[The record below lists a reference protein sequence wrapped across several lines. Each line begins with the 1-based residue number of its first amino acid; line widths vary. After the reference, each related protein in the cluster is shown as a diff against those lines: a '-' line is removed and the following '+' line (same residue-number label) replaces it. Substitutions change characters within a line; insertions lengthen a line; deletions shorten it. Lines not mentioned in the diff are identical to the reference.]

1 MGGRASIPA
10 CFVIMALIAVEA
22 QAQQLLQQGFEG
34 KNTLWIPVR
43 TDPGP
48 KELDHKITDEL
59 AHSGLRSE
67 LIRFNADAGPPAQF
81 TYEIGKAPVAN
92 ELTVGVWIKSNRPG
106 TQLVARVVL
115 PLERD
120 PKQLDRPLSI
130 LVPGDTY
137 QLAGRWQQLLLRQ
150 PPRRL
155 REQLALVRDELKRD
169 VNAQDAFVDRVVL
182 SMGGGPGLTEI
193 YVDDLEAGPLSEASS
208 PPKPTIT
215 NPGLPTAMA
224 PKAIAGDVQIRGN
237 NLMAGGQR
245 FFMRGIRHSGAP
257 LKTLRDAGFNT
268 LWVESG
274 TPEGDVDEAVRQGF
288 WLVPELGR
296 TEAGQGSVPG
306 QLASGA
312 NAIGQRVA
320 RFLDRENTLAWS
332 LGDGLDTTS
341 YSGVTSMAKGIRTS
355 DANRPIALDVT
366 DGFQKYAGG
375 IDQPMLGAH
384 RWPLY
389 TGLEFSQYR
398 DWLQSRRNLAGP
410 NAYTWTWIQTHL
422 PRWQTLVAYNREP
435 GEAFNDPVGP
445 QPEQI
450 RLMAH
455 IAIGSGMKGLAFWSD
470 RFLSDTHSGR
480 DRLLGLALLNM
491 ELQMLE
497 PLLVTAEEPRWIETS
512 VPDVQAAVLR
522 CDKALLVLPVWL
534 GRGTQFVPGQA
545 ASQVLEITIPQ
556 APIGTSAWEVTTGGV
571 KSLPWS
577 RVAGGMKVKLRDF
590 HLTSAIVVSP
600 DLGASGPIVRLQEL
614 QKRNART
621 AAQWAQELSTETLQK
636 VRKAASD
643 LEQCGHGEVD
653 SATLIARAEENL
665 SKCAVLRANGEHENA
680 HAEAERALRPLRL
693 LMRLHWERAL
703 KELDTPLATP
713 WSGSFFTLARHWQ
726 YMDQMRGL
734 RLAKNVMPGGDF
746 ELPPDQEQK
755 GWTLQEDSTADPVT
769 TTARRVPSASAKPH
783 EGAQCLMLK
792 IEPKDPKNSPQ
803 ALERAMVA
811 VHTPDINLPAG
822 MPVRCTAWVNIPRKI
837 SASADGALFYD
848 SSAGEPLAT
857 RLPSTSGWRQI
868 TIYRNVP
875 PSGKIHL
882 TMALTGLGTAYFDEV
897 RIEPLVEANS
907 AVADPAPQ
915 PTNP

>member
-1 MGGRASIPA
+1 MDGHFLRIIASA
-10 CFVIMALIAVEA
+10 CFLALGPGSAL
-22 QAQQLLQQGFEG
+22 AQQLLQQGFEG
-34 KNTLWIPVR
+34 KSTLWVPVR
-43 TDPGP
+43 PEPAPRDL
-48 KELDHKITDEL
+48 EHRISDEL
-59 AHSGLRSE
+59 AHSGQRSE
-67 LIRFNADAGPPAQF
+67 LVRFQAEAGVPIQY
-81 TYEIGKAPVAN
+81 TYEVGKAPVVN

-120 PKQLDRPLSI
+120 PRQLDRPLTL

-150 PPRRL
+150 PPRKL

-169 VNAQDAFVDRVVL
+169 VNPQDAFVDRVL
-182 SMGGGPGLTEI
+182 LTLGGGPGLTEVNI
-193 YVDDLEAGPLSEASS
+193 DDLEVGPLSESTPA
-208 PPKPTIT
+208 PRPTVT
-215 NPGLPTAMA
+215 NPGLPAAMA
-224 PKAIAGDVQIRGN
+224 PRAIAGDVQVRGN

-268 LWVESG
+268 LWVEAG
-274 TPEGDVDEAVRQGF
+274 TAEGEVDEAVRQGF

-296 TEAGQGSVPG
+296 TEAGQGTVPG
-306 QLASGA
+306 RLTSMGSTVS
-312 NAIGQRVA
+312 QRVA
-320 RFLDRENTLAWS
+320 RFMDRETTLAWS
-332 LGDGLDTTS
+332 LGDGLDMDS
-341 YSGVTSMAKGIRTS
+341 FSGVSSLARGVRTS
-355 DANRPIALDVT
+355 DANRPIAVDVT

-389 TGLEFSQYR
+389 TGLELAQYR
-398 DWLQSRRNLAGP
+398 DWLLSRRNLAGP

-422 PRWQTLVAYNREP
+422 PRWHTVAAYSREP
-435 GEAFNDPVGP
+435 GEPFADPIGP

-512 VPDVQAAVLR
+512 HPDVQAAVLR
-522 CDKALLVLPVWL
+522 CDKSLLVLPVWM
-534 GRGTQFVPGQA
+534 GRGTQFVPGQSA
-545 ASQVLEITIPQ
+545 IQALDITIPH
-556 APIGTSAWEVTTGGV
+556 APIGTSAWEVSTGGV
-571 KSLPWS
+571 KSLPWN
-577 RVAGGMKVKLRDF
+577 RIAGGMQVRLRDF

-600 DLGASGPIVRLQEL
+600 DLGASGPIVRLQEM
-614 QKRNART
+614 QKRNARA

-653 SATLIARAEENL
+653 TATLLARAEENL
-665 SKCAVLRANGEHENA
+665 AKCATLRANGEHDNA

-703 KELDTPLATP
+703 RELDTPLATP

-726 YMDQMRGL
+726 QMDHLRGL
-734 RLAKNVMPGGDF
+734 RLAKNVLPGGTF
-746 ELPPDQEQK
+746 ELPPEQEQK
-755 GWTLQEDSTADPVT
+755 GWTLREDATADPVLA
-769 TTARRVPSASAKPH
+769 TARRVSSAKPH
-783 EGAQCLMLK
+783 EGSQCLMLK
-792 IEPKDPKNSPQ
+792 IEPKDAKNPPA

-822 MPVRCTAWVNIPRKI
+822 MAVRCSAWVNIPKKI
-837 SASADGALFYD
+837 TASADGAIFYD
-848 SSAGEPLAT
+848 SAGGEPLAT
-857 RLPSTSGWRQI
+857 RLQSTSGWRQV
-868 TIYRNVP
+868 TIYRTVP

-882 TMALTGLGTAYFDEV
+882 TMALTGTGTAYFDDV
-897 RIEPLVEANS
+897 KIEPLVDGANGAPDPEA
-907 AVADPAPQ
+907 Q
-915 PTNP
+915 PNNP

>member
-1 MGGRASIPA
+1 MLGRARFLA
-10 CFVIMALIAVEA
+10 CFVAMAGLAVPA
-22 QAQQLLQQGFEG
+22 HGQQLLQQGFEG
-34 KNTLWIPVR
+34 KIPLWSPVG
-43 TDPGP
+43 TAPGL
-48 KELDHKITDEL
+48 KDLEHKITDEL

-67 LIRFNADAGPPAQF
+67 LFRFQAEAGVPAQF
-81 TYEIGKAPVAN
+81 TFEVGKAPVVN
-92 ELTVGVWIKSNRPG
+92 ELTLGVWIKSNRPG
-106 TQLVARVVL
+106 TQLIARVVL

-120 PKQLDRPLSI
+120 PKQLDRPLTL

-169 VNAQDAFVDRVVL
+169 VNAQEAFVDRMVI
-182 SMGGGPGLTEI
+182 SMGGGPGLTEVF
-193 YVDDLEAGPLSEASS
+193 VDDLEAGPLAETA
-208 PPKPTIT
+208 PAPRPTAT
-215 NPGLPTAMA
+215 NPGLPTGVA
-224 PKAIAGDVQIRGN
+224 PRAIAGDVQVRGN
-237 NLMAGGQR
+237 NLVAGGQR

-268 LWVESG
+268 LWVEPG
-274 TPEGDVDEAVRQGF
+274 TPEGEVDEAVRQGF

-296 TEAGQGSVPG
+296 TEAGQGGVPG

-312 NAIGQRVA
+312 NSVGQRVA
-320 RFLDRENTLAWS
+320 RFTDRENTLAWS
-332 LGDGLDTTS
+332 LGDGLDTENYGFVAS
-341 YSGVTSMAKGIRTS
+341 LAKGVRVS
-355 DANRPIALDVT
+355 DASRPIAVDIT
-366 DGFQKYAGG
+366 DGFQRYAGG

-389 TGLEFSQYR
+389 TGLELSQYR

-422 PRWQTLVAYNREP
+422 PRWQTQATHNREP
-435 GEAFNDPVGP
+435 GEAFDGPVGP
-445 QPEQI
+445 QPEQV

-455 IAIGSGMKGLAFWSD
+455 IALGSGMKGLAFWSD

-497 PLLVTAEEPRWIETS
+497 PLLVSGDDPQWIETS
-512 VPDVQAAVLR
+512 QPDVQAAVLR
-522 CDKALLVLPVWL
+522 CDKSLLVLPVWL
-534 GRGTQFVPGQA
+534 GKGTQFVPGQA
-545 ASQVLEITIPQ
+545 ATQTLDITIPH
-556 APIGTSAWEVTTGGV
+556 APVGTSAWEVGTGGV
-571 KSLPWS
+571 KSLPWT
-577 RVAGGMKVKLRDF
+577 RIAGGMRVRLRDF

-600 DLGASGPIVRLQEL
+600 DLGASGPIVRLQEM

-653 SATLIARAEENL
+653 APALLARAEENMA
-665 SKCAVLRANGEHENA
+665 KCAVFRANGEHENA
-680 HAEAERALRPLRL
+680 HAQAERALRPLRL

-713 WSGSFFTLARHWQ
+713 WAGSFFTLARHWQ
-726 YMDQMRGL
+726 YMDHLRGL
-734 RLAKNVMPGGDF
+734 RLARNVLPGGDF
-746 ELPPDQEQK
+746 ELPTDQEQK
-755 GWTLQEDSTADPVT
+755 GWTLREDASADPVS
-769 TTARRVPSASAKPH
+769 TTARRVSSTKPRS
-783 EGAQCLMLK
+783 GNQCLMLK
-792 IEPKDPKNSPQ
+792 VEPKDPRNSPL
-803 ALERAMVA
+803 ALERAVVA

-848 SSAGEPLAT
+848 SATGEPLAT
-857 RLPSTSGWRQI
+857 RLPATSGWRQI

-875 PSGKIHL
+875 ASGKIHL
-882 TMALTGLGTAYFDEV
+882 TMALTGLGTAYFDDV
-897 RIEPLVEANS
+897 QIEPLVDTTAG
-907 AVADPAPQ
+907 AADPDPQ
-915 PTNP
+915 PINP